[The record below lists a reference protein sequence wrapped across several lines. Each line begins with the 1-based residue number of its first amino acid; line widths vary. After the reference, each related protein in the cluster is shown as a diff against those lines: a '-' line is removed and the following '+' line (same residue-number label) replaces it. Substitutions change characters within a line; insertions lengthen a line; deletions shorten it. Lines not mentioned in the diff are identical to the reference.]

1 MIKLKKTYIAMMMA
15 AVLTA
20 CGHRAT
26 SGSSSEDAAA
36 VDSTAS
42 GDIQDVTLQTD
53 SVGMEREDS
62 MASVRATAD
71 WPVKGNEALVK
82 SIRQYICEEMA
93 SDPFGEGKPEVK
105 LFEDGQKVVEA
116 TVNRQY
122 QKLSEEWKEMRKEGY
137 EGDMSFGS
145 DVHVSKLV
153 ETDLYITY
161 MSNAEGFM
169 GGAHGYAI
177 ATGQT
182 FRKSDG
188 KRIGYTTEYD
198 QATETFHQKDQTL
211 FSDPQS
217 PKLFALIKEGV
228 RSYFAEFETDV
239 KTDEALKDM
248 LIGVEDINRIPL
260 PSAAP
265 YFTKEGLSFV
275 YQQYEIAP
283 YAAGM
288 VSFNI
293 SYAKIRPFLTKD
305 ASALVNDN

>member
-1 MIKLKKTYIAMMMA
+1 MA

-20 CGHRAT
+20 CGHRANNDT
-26 SGSSSEDAAA
+26 NGDG
-36 VDSTAS
+36 DSTAVS
-42 GDIQDVTLQTD
+42 TSFQTD
-53 SVGMEREDS
+53 DISVESEDS
-62 MASVRATAD
+62 MTSIKVSVQWPTSGNDSLVTA
-71 WPVKGNEALVK
+71 
-82 SIRQYICEEMA
+82 IRQYVCEELQT
-93 SDPFGEGKPEVK
+93 SLIQEGQPEIK
-105 LFEDGQKVVEA
+105 YYDDGQEA
-116 TVNRQY
+116 VQALVDTAYNE
-122 QKLSEEWKEMRKEGY
+122 LTASWKEAKNDGIPN
-137 EGDMSFGS
+137 DMTYSCY
-145 DVHVSKLV
+145 VKISKLE
-153 ETDLYITY
+153 ETDLYVTY

-293 SYAKIRPFLTKD
+293 PYAKIRPFLTKD

>member
-1 MIKLKKTYIAMMMA
+1 MA
-15 AVLTA
+15 ALLTTA
-20 CGHRAT
+20 CGHRANNGT
-26 SGSSSEDAAA
+26 NGDG
-36 VDSTAS
+36 DSTAVS
-42 GDIQDVTLQTD
+42 TSFQTD
-53 SVGMEREDS
+53 DISVESEDS
-62 MASVRATAD
+62 MTSIKVSVQWPTSGNDSLVTA
-71 WPVKGNEALVK
+71 
-82 SIRQYICEEMA
+82 IRQYVCEELQT
-93 SDPFGEGKPEVK
+93 SLIQEGQPEIK
-105 LFEDGQKVVEA
+105 YYDDGQEA
-116 TVNRQY
+116 VQALVDTAYNE
-122 QKLSEEWKEMRKEGY
+122 LTASWKEAKNDGIPN
-137 EGDMSFGS
+137 DMTYSCY
-145 DVHVSKLV
+145 VKISKLE

-188 KRIGYTTEYD
+188 KRIGYETEYD

-239 KTDEALKDM
+239 KTDEALKDL

-293 SYAKIRPFLTKD
+293 PYAKIRPFLTKD

>member
-1 MIKLKKTYIAMMMA
+1 MKKTYIYILMA

-20 CGHRAT
+20 CGHRANNDT
-26 SGSSSEDAAA
+26 NGDG
-36 VDSTAS
+36 DSTAVS
-42 GDIQDVTLQTD
+42 TSFQTD
-53 SVGMEREDS
+53 DISVESEDS
-62 MASVRATAD
+62 MTSIKVSVQWPTSGNDSLVTA
-71 WPVKGNEALVK
+71 
-82 SIRQYICEEMA
+82 IRQYVCEELQT
-93 SDPFGEGKPEVK
+93 SLIQEGQPEIK
-105 LFEDGQKVVEA
+105 YYDDGQEA
-116 TVNRQY
+116 VQALVDTAYNE
-122 QKLSEEWKEMRKEGY
+122 LTASWKEAKNDGIPN
-137 EGDMSFGS
+137 DMTYSCY
-145 DVHVSKLV
+145 VKISKLE
-153 ETDLYITY
+153 ETDLYVTY

-293 SYAKIRPFLTKD
+293 PYAKIRPFLTKD